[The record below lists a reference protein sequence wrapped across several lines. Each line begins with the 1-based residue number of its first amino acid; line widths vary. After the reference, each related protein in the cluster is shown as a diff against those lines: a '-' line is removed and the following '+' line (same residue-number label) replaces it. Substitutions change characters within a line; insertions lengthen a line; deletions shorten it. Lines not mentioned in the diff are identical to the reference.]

1 MSFLHENQVV
11 HRNLKPGSLYLH
23 SKNSEKD
30 AYGSELI
37 MGDYGVMTIMRDART
52 KTRILHGAFDYVAP
66 EVIDAQS
73 FDYKSD
79 VWTIGTTLL
88 DICTTSI
95 YSVRK
100 KNLACANKCLIF

>member
-1 MSFLHENQVV
+1 
-11 HRNLKPGSLYLH
+11 
-23 SKNSEKD
+23 
-30 AYGSELI
+30 